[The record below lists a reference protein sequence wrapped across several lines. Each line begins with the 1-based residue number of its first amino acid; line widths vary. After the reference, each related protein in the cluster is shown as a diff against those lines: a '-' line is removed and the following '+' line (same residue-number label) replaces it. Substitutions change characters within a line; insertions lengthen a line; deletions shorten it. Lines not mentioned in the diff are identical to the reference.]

1 MARPPSTQ
9 PTDGE
14 LEILNVLWE
23 LGPAGLGRVH
33 EALGTRR
40 AVAMTTVATMLKTM
54 IAKGLVRRDDGA
66 KGFAYAAEVSRE
78 AAATG
83 LLGRLLNGVFE
94 GSARRLVAHLLSEGT
109 LGERERQEVVD
120 LLNRSPEAEPPG
132 VTGRTRPV
140 PSADTKGAR
149 VEYDPWHPAS
159 SSDTWSS
166 RSG

>member
-33 EALGTRR
+33 EALCARR
-40 AVAMTTVATMLKTM
+40 VVAMTTVATMLKTM

-94 GSARRLVAHLLSEGT
+94 GSAKRLVAHLLREGT
-109 LGERERQEVVD
+109 LGERERQDVLDLIAATPEVEPI
-120 LLNRSPEAEPPG
+120 PEK
-132 VTGRTRPV
+132 RK
-140 PSADTKGAR
+140 KGGQR
-149 VEYDPWHPAS
+149 
-159 SSDTWSS
+159 
-166 RSG
+166 

>member
-14 LEILNVLWE
+14 LEILNVLWDV
-23 LGPAGLGRVH
+23 GPAGLGRVH
-33 EALGTRR
+33 EALSARR

-54 IAKGLVRRDDGA
+54 IAKGLVRRDDGPR
-66 KGFAYAAEVSRE
+66 GFAYAAEVSRE

-109 LGERERQEVVD
+109 LGERERQDVID
-120 LLNRSPEAEPPG
+120 LLGATYEKPAKPKG
-132 VTGRTRPV
+132 GRR
-140 PSADTKGAR
+140 
-149 VEYDPWHPAS
+149 
-159 SSDTWSS
+159 
-166 RSG
+166 